1 MKKILLASILVSS
14 VLLMAGNTEVKQIDT
29 MQSLEVSMSQIQKGL
44 LYNHKG
50 MLKKGIASL
59 RAELGNLK
67 SFVIHND
74 KSIQFNAHEYAQKET
89 KALDMIASRILND
102 FDAGKKDTVMIDY
115 EQMLN
120 RCVTCHALVRRW

>member
-1 MKKILLASILVSS
+1 MKKILLASILVGS
-14 VLLMAGNTEVKQIDT
+14 VLLMAGNTETNQINT

-59 RAELGNLK
+59 RAELGNIK

-89 KALDMIASRILND
+89 KALDMIASRILQD
-102 FDAGKKDTVMIDY
+102 FEDGKKETVMIDY

>member
-1 MKKILLASILVSS
+1 MKKILLASILVGS
-14 VLLMAGNTEVKQIDT
+14 VLLMAGNTETNQINT

-50 MLKKGIASL
+50 MLKKGITSL
-59 RAELGNLK
+59 RAELGNIK
-67 SFVIHND
+67 SFVINND

-89 KALDMIASRILND
+89 KALDMIASRILQD
-102 FDAGKKDTVMIDY
+102 FEDGKKETVMIDY